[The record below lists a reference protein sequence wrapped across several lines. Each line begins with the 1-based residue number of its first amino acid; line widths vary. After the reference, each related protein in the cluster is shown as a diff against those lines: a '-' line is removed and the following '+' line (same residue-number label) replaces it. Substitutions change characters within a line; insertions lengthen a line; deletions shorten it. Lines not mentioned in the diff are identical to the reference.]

1 MTDEQQPGLPPISPE
16 EWDARYASSEQVW
29 SGQPNGGLVAEVLG
43 LVPGRALDVGCG
55 EGADALWLASQG
67 WNVTALEVSGV
78 ALGRA
83 QVAATAAGITVRW
96 VHVGLVEADLPSGA
110 FDLVSVQYPAL
121 LRTAGEEAEHALLDL
136 VAPEGTLLVV
146 HHADIDIEHARERG
160 FDPADYVG
168 HEDLAALLGSDW
180 EVLVA
185 ERRARHVA
193 GGAGSHHTH
202 DLVLKARRQP

>member
-1 MTDEQQPGLPPISPE
+1 MTDEHQTGLPPISPE

-29 SGQPNGGLVAEVLG
+29 SGQPNGGLVAEASELT
-43 LVPGRALDVGCG
+43 PGRALDVGCG
-55 EGADALWLASQG
+55 EGADALWLAARG
-67 WNVTALEVSGV
+67 WDVTALDVSAV
-78 ALGRA
+78 ALERA
-83 QVAATAAGITVRW
+83 QVAASAAGVTVRW
-96 VHVGLVEADLPSGA
+96 VHAGLVDADLLSGA

-121 LRTAGEEAEHALLDL
+121 LRTAGDEAERALLGL

-146 HHADIDIEHARERG
+146 HHADIDSEHAKARG

-185 ERRARHVA
+185 ERRARQVA
-193 GGAGSHHTH
+193 GGAGSHHMH
-202 DLVLKARRQP
+202 DLVLSARRRS